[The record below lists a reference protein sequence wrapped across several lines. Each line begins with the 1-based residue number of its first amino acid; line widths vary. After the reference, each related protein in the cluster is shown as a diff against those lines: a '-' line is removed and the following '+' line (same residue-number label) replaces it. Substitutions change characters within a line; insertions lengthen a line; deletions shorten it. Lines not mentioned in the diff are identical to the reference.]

1 MARKTTAEKSYGL
14 LRFYLLTRNLITVRT
29 VTQQHTKTI
38 SQCTELYSV
47 HTKNKSLE
55 YWTRI
60 SHYRVWLHIV
70 VLPPAR
76 RTIIQNKYINFYPYL
91 KHVSIRACIQIISLF
106 LQNTAFL
113 TLKSGFIHTKLSLQ
127 TGSEKCSHAKSRL
140 WVKGT

>member
-14 LRFYLLTRNLITVRT
+14 LRFYLLTRKLISVRT
-29 VTQQHTKTI
+29 VAQQYTKTI

-47 HTKNKSLE
+47 HTRNKSLE

-76 RTIIQNKYINFYPYL
+76 RTIIQNHKL
-91 KHVSIRACIQIISLF
+91 LSLF
-106 LQNTAFL
+106 QARKYKSFYSNNILVL
-113 TLKSGFIHTKLSLQ
+113 TKYSIFDTLIWLYSYK
-127 TGSEKCSHAKSRL
+127 AKPSSRFREM
-140 WVKGT
+140 